1 MISIW
6 AVELYLNKLN
16 TLEDSATNSNDAI
29 VQNNVKSEVETIR
42 SEFQAFVTKHKVVPF
57 VLQANGR
64 KTWIVRQPMI

>member
-29 VQNNVKSEVETIR
+29 VQNNVKSEVEVIR
-42 SEFQAFVTKHKVVPF
+42 SEFQAFVVKHKVVPF
-57 VLQANGR
+57 DLRANGR
-64 KTWIVRQPMI
+64 KNWIVRQPMI